1 MVGEDDAL
9 CLDRGFVGIGI
20 GYCFHNAK
28 IEVLRNIIMT
38 DHFLGN
44 RYQKYAPSVIR
55 RGRSFAV
62 ACLQHG
68 DVRLKNMNEVGLGLC
83 SVASETYSSQLS
95 IYCNSLRCQTQPAN
109 ANHQVPTFT

>member
-9 CLDRGFVGIGI
+9 CLDRGSVGIGI

-28 IEVLRNIIMT
+28 IEVLKNFIMT
-38 DHFLGN
+38 GHCLGI
-44 RYQKYAPSVIR
+44 RYEMCAPSVFR

-68 DVRLKNMNEVGLGLC
+68 DVKLK
-83 SVASETYSSQLS
+83 S
-95 IYCNSLRCQTQPAN
+95 
-109 ANHQVPTFT
+109 